1 MKKAC
6 FFLASTDKGIN
17 VETQLETIAEFLIS
31 KNIGLVYGGG
41 KLGLMGK
48 ISQTFLNNNGY
59 VEGYTCDIFHKKGYT
74 PKNLNK
80 LEVVKTFSER
90 KQLLMDNSDF
100 FIIFPG
106 GLGTLDELLD
116 ILNLVS
122 LGMSEK
128 KIFILNIEGYWTSI
142 LEWLET
148 AISKGYVSRDP
159 NNFYVCDNI
168 EELIESIDRN
178 VEV

>member
-1 MKKAC
+1 
-6 FFLASTDKGIN
+6 
-17 VETQLETIAEFLIS
+17 
-31 KNIGLVYGGG
+31 
-41 KLGLMGK
+41 
-48 ISQTFLNNNGY
+48 
-59 VEGYTCDIFHKKGYT
+59 
-74 PKNLNK
+74 
-80 LEVVKTFSER
+80 
-90 KQLLMDNSDF
+90 MDNSDF

-122 LGMSEK
+122 LGMSDK

-148 AISKGYVSRDP
+148 AISKGYVSSDP

-168 EELIESIDRN
+168 DELIESIDKN

>member
-1 MKKAC
+1 MEKR
-6 FFLASTDKGIN
+6 
-17 VETQLETIAEFLIS
+17 V
-31 KNIGLVYGGG
+31 
-41 KLGLMGK
+41 
-48 ISQTFLNNNGY
+48 SQEIQFNSDPNNLRPG
-59 VEGYTCDIFHKKGYT
+59 EE
-74 PKNLNK
+74 NLNK
-80 LEVVKTFSER
+80 LEVVTKFSER

-122 LGMSEK
+122 LGMSHK
-128 KIFILNIEGYWTSI
+128 QVFILNIEGYWTPI
-142 LEWLET
+142 LDWLDT

-159 NNFYVCDNI
+159 NNFYVCNNI
-168 EELIESIDRN
+168 EELIESIDKN